1 MEERTCFYRSFTIMS
16 TKNILMA
23 ALVLCVFFQATDGS
37 YLISLHFP
45 LLIERGKEEN
55 IER

>member
-55 IER
+55 VER